1 MTQRRDQRI
10 PKYTSIGSYPLFM
23 YRTVVVK
30 GLLRRESSLRIYCPD
45 CANQLEAEPDDV
57 VDVNWENPALYCSAC
72 RKRIE
77 SAYAE
82 DQVQRGRKEATD
94 D

>member
-1 MTQRRDQRI
+1 MRDEHI
-10 PKYTSIGSYPLFM
+10 PKYTSIGTYPLFM
-23 YRTVVVK
+23 FRTVVK
-30 GLLRRESSLRIYCPD
+30 GILHRTRHLRIYCPD
-45 CANQLEAEPDDV
+45 CANQLEEKPDDV
-57 VDVNWENPALYCSAC
+57 VEVNWENPALYCSTC

-82 DQVQRGRKEATD
+82 DQVKRGRKKAAD